1 MQIIA
6 IHSNRLK
13 QWMVVADR
21 SIHCLDLLKENIYI
35 IFIILDHV
43 LGLNER
49 NSLMFPPLFTSV
61 SQLF

>member
-35 IFIILDHV
+35 ISKILTHV

-49 NSLMFPPLFTSV
+49 NNFY
-61 SQLF
+61 

>member
-1 MQIIA
+1 MQIIT
-6 IHSNRLK
+6 IHNNRLK

-35 IFIILDHV
+35 ISIILTHV

-49 NSLMFPPLFTSV
+49 NSFY
-61 SQLF
+61 